1 MNKSRLIPD
10 APGVR
15 VLAGYRRSW
24 LRPDVIAGTTVTAY
38 LVPQV
43 MAYATVAGV
52 PPVVGLW
59 TLVPCLMIYAV
70 FGTSRLMSIGP
81 ESTTALM
88 SAAAVAPLAAGDAA
102 RYAALS
108 AALAVMVGLIGLLA
122 WVVRLGFLADLL
134 SRPVLVGYM
143 AGVAVLMV
151 VGQLSKLTGV
161 EVAGQGVIAEV
172 GSFFGRLNQVDPA
185 TLGMAIVALV
195 FLFIVSWRWP
205 NAPAP
210 LLAVLLGT
218 LAVVAFGLE
227 SYGISVVG
235 TFASAPP
242 HLTLPTLADL
252 GLLVLPAV
260 GVLLVAYTDF
270 TLTAR
275 AFAADSGDRID
286 ANQELFALGTAN
298 VGAGLIGG
306 FAVSSSGSRTALAMT
321 ARARTQ
327 VYSLT
332 ALVWTVAVIV
342 VLGPLLA
349 RFPNVVLGAIVV
361 FAATKLVDVAGFRR
375 LWTFRTSEFAL
386 AIAALAG
393 VLVFGILNGVV
404 LAVALSV
411 VEMLQRVAR
420 PHDAVVGFVPGL
432 AGMHDVDDHPEARTI
447 PGLVVYRYDSPL
459 FFANADDFR
468 GKALAAVE
476 AAEAD
481 GTVYWLLLNM
491 EANVEVDI
499 TAMYAL
505 ESLRA
510 ELAGRGVVL
519 ALTRVK
525 NDLRIPL
532 QAFGLI
538 DGIGEEFIFPTLPVA
553 VHGYD
558 LWMAEHGQL

>member
-59 TLVPCLMIYAV
+59 TLVPCLIIYAV